1 MQYEKILARLS
12 TARRLKQ
19 ALGTNMFAGILGE
32 QVQFCLT
39 HLYKLQAR
47 EFVTLWLNLLK
58 I

>member
-39 HLYKLQAR
+39 HLYNLQAR
-47 EFVTLWLNLLK
+47 EFVTL
-58 I
+58 